1 MEGKRWQ
8 GTLNVALAGAFAV
21 AAAIAGKQSIT
32 VSQQVHEISKLQEQ
46 SVGEASQCNS
56 ERDDLKAN
64 LARCR
69 TDLAQCQTN
78 LSTARTP
85 VQPSGLPAAAQGSA
99 DLAAEPLQVTESDF
113 TFSDPECRLSGSEIT
128 CGITVLNK
136 AEERTLHLADAYS
149 GSGRIVDQRG
159 NEYLSQ
165 GASLGAHSGGFDV
178 SANLPRNIPLRG
190 GLIFRDVK
198 NLSPPIRLFSV
209 PCMWGNNLHFSANF
223 TKVRLVQ

>member
-136 AEERTLHLADAYS
+136 AEERT
-149 GSGRIVDQRG
+149 RRV
-159 NEYLSQ
+159 
-165 GASLGAHSGGFDV
+165 
-178 SANLPRNIPLRG
+178 PRWEHILE
-190 GLIFRDVK
+190 D
-198 NLSPPIRLFSV
+198 SMSV
-209 PCMWGNNLHFSANF
+209 PTCRETYPFEAASYSETLRTSVRRSVCSACLACGATIF
-223 TKVRLVQ
+223 ILAQTSQR